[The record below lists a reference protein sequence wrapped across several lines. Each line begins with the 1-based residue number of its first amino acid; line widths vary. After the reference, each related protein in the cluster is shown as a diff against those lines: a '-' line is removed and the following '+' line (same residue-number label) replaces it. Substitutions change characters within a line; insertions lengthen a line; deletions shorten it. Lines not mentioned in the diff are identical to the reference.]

1 MTMKTTAKLAAVA
14 LLVSLP
20 LSAEAHRIWMLPS
33 ATVLSGDD
41 PWVTV
46 DAAVSNDLF
55 YFEHHPLRLANIG
68 ADDDGPPAA
77 AAKGP
82 KGKGP
87 TGRRGGRPA
96 ELTVTAPDGSAIEA
110 QNGSTGRY
118 RSTFDV
124 HLKQKGTYRIAA
136 INDMLFA
143 SYKLGGERKRWRGTA
158 ETLSKDIP
166 ANAEDL
172 NVTEGH
178 SRVEVFVTSGKPT
191 DTAFKSTGKGLELL
205 PVTHPN
211 DLVVGETVKFRFVA
225 DGKPAANMD
234 VKVIPGGIRYRDK
247 LGEMDFK
254 TDGEGVL
261 SFKVETP
268 GMYWLNASLRDLP
281 STIEKA
287 KRRIGYTA
295 TLEFLPQ

>member
-1 MTMKTTAKLAAVA
+1 MKTTAKLAAIA
-14 LLVSLP
+14 LLACLP
-20 LSAEAHRIWMLPS
+20 VSAEAHRIWMLPS

-41 PWVTV
+41 PWVTI

-77 AAKGP
+77 AKGP

-87 TGRRGGRPA
+87 AARRGRPA
-96 ELTVTAPDGSAIEA
+96 ELAVIAPDGSTIEA

-124 HLKQKGTYRIAA
+124 HLQQKGTYRIAA
-136 INDMLFA
+136 INETLFA
-143 SYKLGGERKRWRGTA
+143 SYKLGGERKRWRGSA
-158 ETLSKDIP
+158 DALAKEIP

-172 NVTEGH
+172 SVTEGH

-191 DTAFKSTGKGLELL
+191 DTALKSTGKGLELL

-234 VKVIPGGIRYRDK
+234 VKVIPGGIRYRDR

-268 GMYWLNASLRDLP
+268 GMYWLNASVRDLP